1 MPSDSTLVPFPDTVE
16 VGPFDTSDGAVIVL
30 KTAAVG
36 KRNFLIG
43 LVYSGGTTVAIKSAA
58 TTLGSI
64 TTTGVALPVIQTHFH
79 NQLARAYFQTE
90 VNEALNLDPDAVAI
104 KGWAYVFQA

>member
-1 MPSDSTLVPFPDTVE
+1 MSSTTTLVPFPDNVE
-16 VGPFDTSDGAVIVL
+16 VVDFDSSSGAVITL
-30 KTAAVG
+30 KTATAG
-36 KRNFLIG
+36 KRNFLVG
-43 LVYSGGTTVAIKSAA
+43 LVYSGGTTVIIQSGS